1 MSNICALMTDK
12 SSCKLNLT
20 ARNTLLLK
28 CLVRL
33 VCVCACTFKGGGV
46 PQAGLAVSQRLNIR
60 CGVQSVQ

>member
-33 VCVCACTFKGGGV
+33 VCVCACTFKGGG
-46 PQAGLAVSQRLNIR
+46 GTTGRISSQSE
-60 CGVQSVQ
+60 VEH